1 MVPSQV
7 EAVEECLVV
16 VEVVLVVLSQAVVVA
31 SVRSRP
37 GGRLIDL
44 DLLWIPESTLRNES
58 RRKGGTLSCRS
69 RRSAFRSSRF
79 SLYPMFKSSQLFS
92 GVRNP

>member
-31 SVRSRP
+31 EFEVDELLYDL
-37 GGRLIDL
+37 GR
-44 DLLWIPESTLRNES
+44 EFGS
-58 RRKGGTLSCRS
+58 
-69 RRSAFRSSRF
+69 
-79 SLYPMFKSSQLFS
+79 
-92 GVRNP
+92 